1 MQRHCILLSCND
13 DVDAG
18 SCLGTMA
25 IITESAVVVLAVVC
39 AGTPQPQTPWQGT
52 LVVPA
57 QLPAGKSPDICW
69 PSGPR
74 EISPPGGLAAPGHG
88 AFKGFSLW
96 KHFPTPLALKNYMEK
111 TLLKPPGRQQD
122 RAGRETG

>member
-1 MQRHCILLSCND
+1 MPSCCILVSCND

-25 IITESAVVVLAVVC
+25 IITESAVVILAVVC
-39 AGTPQPQTPWQGT
+39 AETPKPQTLWQGI

-57 QLPAGKSPDICW
+57 QLLAGKSPDIGW
-69 PSGPR
+69 PSASGQV
-74 EISPPGGLAAPGHG
+74 SPPGGLVAPGHG

-96 KHFPTPLALKNYMEK
+96 KHFPIPLVLKNYMEE
-111 TLLKPPGRQQD
+111 TVLNAPGRKQD
-122 RAGRETG
+122 HAGRETG